1 MWCVRGNATEASST
15 NDEVGPMPN
24 HIDKNFELKEV
35 KTYKKGSL
43 RSSKINNKRKDLLK
57 STTKTG
63 GSL

>member
-1 MWCVRGNATEASST
+1 MCVRGNATEASST

-43 RSSKINNKRKDLLK
+43 RSSKINNKRKDSLK